1 MRYGTWNILFNEDI
15 TLGGTTPNELDGAFF
30 CDESQTK
37 IAGYIPD
44 NIDIN
49 TLSGWLVEEITEQ
62 EFINLIINKNPEGL
76 LVDGKAVFPQVLLI

>member
-30 CDESQTK
+30 CDELQTK

-49 TLSGWLVEEITEQ
+49 TLSDWSVEEITEQ
-62 EFINLIINKNPEGL
+62 EFINFIINKNPEGL
-76 LVDGKAVFPQVLLI
+76 LIDGKAVFPQILLI

>member
-30 CDESQTK
+30 YDESQTK

-49 TLSGWLVEEITEQ
+49 TLNGWLVEEITEQ
-62 EFINLIINKNPEGL
+62 EFINFIINKNPEGL
-76 LVDGKAVFPQVLLI
+76 LIDGKAVFPQVLLI